1 MIIFLSFY
9 NRRDI
14 LWLHSAF
21 NDIVISS
28 IHSFFSQVNRR
39 SWCFCIVRLMNYWMN
54 LHPVMAGQRTISVQI
69 SEACN
74 IISHSKFE
82 RNHKAEMTTKIQLI
96 CYEVTSN
103 GTFFFHPNQ
112 HLWSNVSPPHPL
124 LYCTEWSS
132 LQCSSYFQ
140 SRCCWRRAQWP
151 FYYMTPIPARITNF
165 RSLFFFWFCLFAA
178 SFLSVHTRNMSP

>member
-82 RNHKAEMTTKIQLI
+82 RNHKAEMNIDLLWVHIQRD
-96 CYEVTSN
+96 V
-103 GTFFFHPNQ
+103 
-112 HLWSNVSPPHPL
+112 
-124 LYCTEWSS
+124 
-132 LQCSSYFQ
+132 
-140 SRCCWRRAQWP
+140 
-151 FYYMTPIPARITNF
+151 
-165 RSLFFFWFCLFAA
+165 
-178 SFLSVHTRNMSP
+178 FLSSESASLVQCLASPSIVILYRVVEPSMFVIFSIEMLLTTRSMTLLLHDSHPGPNHQFPFSVFFLVLFVRC